1 MMPTVEAIKV
11 LFGTLFDRDFVLDA
25 ARRVG
30 AVERMRELHPLDV
43 LLSVV
48 CCALGDEHRSI
59 ASARRLLFQS
69 TGYMP
74 EESSF
79 YDRLN
84 PGMVNLTWILWLR
97 ALAKANRACRRRV
110 ARALGLHVRDV
121 RAVDASQV
129 TLPKRA
135 IDQGFPSTNSRH
147 GGFKLTVTLSLLEEF
162 ITRIR
167 VTDARQHDRK
177 AFQLDQDVSG
187 VLYLMD
193 RGYSDHRLFADIDMQ
208 GGFFLTRL
216 KSSSEPTVRRIHSGL
231 EPKDIGQPLKRQLPE
246 QGVVDVECTFKVGK
260 NQLRRFRVI
269 GMKVEVKRG
278 GRRTTSDLWLVTNLP
293 SEQVSAEV
301 VAQMYRL
308 RWNVENLFRV
318 LKTVGR
324 LDQVNSG
331 NPSVVGVFTMA
342 TLLGLALA
350 QAVCAAMR
358 RERPKVEPSLARV
371 FAVLLGQIPGLV
383 ATLDTDA
390 FPKRLEQL
398 VGALWR
404 EGVNPNPGRPYAWQE
419 HLASVGK

>member
-1 MMPTVEAIKV
+1 MIPTIEAIKA

-30 AVERMRELHPLDV
+30 AVMRMRELHPLDV

-59 ASARRLLFQS
+59 ASARRLFFHL
-69 TGYMP
+69 TGSMP

-84 PGMVNLTWILWLR
+84 PGMVNLTWVLWLR
-97 ALAKANRACRRRV
+97 ALAKANRASRRRV

-121 RAVDASQV
+121 RAIDASQV

-135 IDQGFPSTNSRH
+135 IDRGFPSTNSRH
-147 GGFKLTVTLSLLEEF
+147 GGFKLTVVLSLLEEF
-162 ITRIR
+162 ITQIR

-177 AFQLDQDVSG
+177 AFQLGQDVSG
-187 VLYLMD
+187 VLFLMD
-193 RGYSDHRLFADIDMQ
+193 RGYSDHRLFADIDAQ

-216 KSSSEPTVRRIHSGL
+216 KSSSEPTVRRIRSGL
-231 EPKDIGQPLKRQLPE
+231 EPKDVGQPLTRQLSDK
-246 QGVVDVECTFKVGK
+246 GLVDVDCTFTVGK
-260 NQLRRFRVI
+260 KQLRRFRVI
-269 GMKVEVKRG
+269 GMRVEVKRG

-293 SEQVSAEV
+293 PEQVSAEV

-308 RWNVENLFRV
+308 RWNIENLFRV

-324 LDQVNSG
+324 LDQVTSG

-358 RERPKVEPSLARV
+358 RERPKVEPCLARV
-371 FAVLLGQIPGLV
+371 FAVLLGQIPGLI

-390 FPKRLEQL
+390 FQKRLEQL
-398 VGALWR
+398 VAALWR